1 MNDKHWYSSSV
12 SVDRLIDEAV
22 GYMEAILATE
32 APNFCQNDAD
42 YLRSVFK
49 ECKLQIEHL
58 EDLIKECKHDRT

>member
-1 MNDKHWYSSSV
+1 MSNLFYESSV
-12 SVDRLIDEAV
+12 SVNKRIDEAM
-22 GYMEAILATE
+22 GYMEAILMTN

-58 EDLIKECKHDRT
+58 EDLIKEGKQ